1 MGFQFGTILWGV
13 ALGAGG
19 FLTVLLT
26 EWMHTHVERKRL
38 ATVLYAEVAALWDRY
53 SETLGTPLVRWNDGQ
68 ALPMRIRLLQRHNFF
83 AVYDRNTDK
92 LGLLKPQEAMALVRT
107 YALAKGHLESISL
120 AAELT
125 KRGDNQALIDE
136 LGRGLRREAMQMR
149 QVAEEASRILARYV
163 GRTARAEG
171 LLGRTRALIGEVDA
185 RTAGL
190 TGRVGA

>member
-1 MGFQFGTILWGV
+1 
-13 ALGAGG
+13 
-19 FLTVLLT
+19 
-26 EWMHTHVERKRL
+26 
-38 ATVLYAEVAALWDRY
+38 
-53 SETLGTPLVRWNDGQ
+53 
-68 ALPMRIRLLQRHNFF
+68 
-83 AVYDRNTDK
+83 
-92 LGLLKPQEAMALVRT
+92 
-107 YALAKGHLESISL
+107 L

-185 RTAGL
+185 RTTAGL